1 MYLCI
6 PKLRIHIL
14 IMRNRLLFLLLVVF
28 STATNVMGQIIINE
42 LMQSN
47 VDLIRDDVKEYPD
60 SWVELYN
67 SGSQPVSLGNYQIG
81 IKIDGSKKPVNAWR
95 LPNNVTISPYGYQ
108 LIYCDKG
115 YDDLLADLT
124 LKKKLNSNPS
134 QQVVTDAEKESLRL
148 HTNFRL
154 ESGKGCVVYLF
165 KNGNLQESASVVDSL
180 KKQPAPNIAYGRVSN
195 GASTWGYELNPTPGY
210 ANGGGV
216 CAIDHILG
224 EPKFSVPGKVMASGS
239 SFQLTLS
246 LPKNCPS
253 GTVIRYTD
261 TGAEPTKNN
270 STIYSSPITINGSK
284 VIRAKLFCDGW
295 LSPRSTTH
303 SYIFLNRQM
312 TMPVVCI
319 STPVSSLDDPSL
331 GIFANNNSDI
341 KAYQNNWRRPINIEY
356 FESEG
361 TKSIINQL
369 CETRVAG
376 GNSRQ
381 FPKKSMN
388 IYAHKR
394 FGKKQFEHEFFPD
407 QKPGLKKFKS
417 LVLRNGGNDFEY
429 LYLRDALAQ
438 RVMGMNTDIDWSA
451 WKPVIVYIN
460 GEYHG
465 LLNLRERA
473 EEDNIYTNYDGLE
486 DIDLF
491 ENWGNLK
498 EGDDV
503 ELKKFKAFYNQS
515 GHTMDQYEK
524 WMDCREFTNMMIMN
538 MYNINLDFPGGN
550 IVMWRPRAADGRW
563 RWIAKDVDY
572 SFGYGGAGHIS
583 PNYNIVD
590 WYYNPNY
597 DNVYNWA
604 NGETHTLLFRNLMAD
619 ESFRNQFME
628 LYAIYAGDF
637 LNKTAVRNVLDP
649 MYNKIKNELTIMR
662 NSVSYMFANL
672 DNEKNFVNDWIA
684 NRTDAFMQQLC
695 TKYKAYGFNID
706 MLTPLSINTLETSNL
721 DTLMFNGHK
730 LSKNNFNN
738 KYFRNH
744 PIRLSAIPVEGKI
757 VRGWRVVQTNGA
769 SSTTTDYN
777 TGASLTINA
786 MPSCTKLSIE
796 PILRLVGDYNDNNVI
811 DSSDIE
817 TMASVILKGNFAEEE
832 IELYDLTGDK
842 TVNAADLVK
851 LINLKNIAN

>member
-1 MYLCI
+1 
-6 PKLRIHIL
+6 
-14 IMRNRLLFLLLVVF
+14 MRNLLITLFLVVS
-28 STATNVMGQIIINE
+28 STTTNVSAQVIINE

-47 VDLIRDDVKEYPD
+47 VDYLRDDQKEYPD

-67 SGSQPVSLGNYQIG
+67 NSSQDVSLANYQIG
-81 IKIDGSKKPVNAWR
+81 IKVDGSKNPVNAWR
-95 LPNNVTISPYGYQ
+95 LPNITIPAYGYK

-115 YDDLLADLT
+115 YDTLLEDLATKKRYNADV
-124 LKKKLNSNPS
+124 NNR
-134 QQVVTDAEKESLRL
+134 VVTDAEKESLRI

-154 ESGKGCVVYLF
+154 ESNKGCVVYLF
-165 KNGNLQESASVVDSL
+165 KNGVLDEAASVMDSL
-180 KKQPAPNIAYGRVSN
+180 PKQPAPNIAYGRVSDGSN
-195 GASTWGYELNPTPGY
+195 VWGYELNPSEARGNSSNP
-210 ANGGGV
+210 NDF
-216 CAIDHILG
+216 CDEKHILG
-224 EPKFSVPGKVMASGS
+224 EPIFSVPGKVMANGS
-239 SFQLTLS
+239 SFQLKLS
-246 LPKNCPS
+246 LPEGCPPN
-253 GTVIRYTD
+253 TEIRYTD
-261 TGAEPTKNN
+261 NGVEPTAN
-270 STIYSSPITINGSK
+270 STKYSSPITISDSK
-284 VIRAKLFCDGW
+284 VIRAKLFCTGW

-303 SYIFLNRQM
+303 SYIFLGREM
-312 TMPVVCI
+312 TMPVVSI
-319 STPVSSLDDPSL
+319 STAPFMLTDTSI
-331 GIFANNNSDI
+331 GIFANNNTDERQ
-341 KAYQNNWRRPINIEY
+341 YQFNWRRPINIEY
-356 FESEG
+356 FEKEG
-361 TKSIINQL
+361 KKSVINQL

-381 FPKKSMN
+381 FPVKSMN

-394 FGKKQFEHEFFPD
+394 FGEKQFKNEFFPD

-438 RVMGMNTDIDWSA
+438 RVMGMNTDIDWAA

-460 GEYHG
+460 GQYYG
-465 LLNLRERA
+465 MLNLRERA

-491 ENWGNLK
+491 ENWDNQK

-503 ELKKFKAFYNQS
+503 ELKKFKAFYNVS
-515 GHTMDQYEK
+515 GHTMAEYEN

-550 IVMWRPRAADGRW
+550 IVMWRPRTADGRW

-572 SFGYGGAGHIS
+572 SFGYGAKVSGHI
-583 PNYNIVD
+583 PYDYNIVE
-590 WYYNPNY
+590 WYYNQNY
-597 DNVYNWA
+597 DMNHYNFYIWA
-604 NGETHTLLFRNLMAD
+604 NSETHTKLFRHLMED
-619 ESFRNQFME
+619 VSFRNQFIE
-628 LYAIYAGDF
+628 LYAIYTGDF
-637 LNKTAVRNVLDP
+637 LNETAVRNELDP
-649 MYNKIKNELTIMR
+649 MYDKIKSELTYMR
-662 NSVSYMFANL
+662 NNVSWIFANL
-672 DNEKNFVNDWIA
+672 DNEKSYVNNWIA

-695 TKYKAYGFNID
+695 NKYGFDINT
-706 MLTPLSINTLETSNL
+706 LTPLSINKTATSNL
-721 DTLMFNGHK
+721 DTLMFNGHN

-738 KYFRNH
+738 KYFCNH

-757 VRGWRVVQTNGA
+757 VRGWRVVQTNGT
-769 SSTTTDYN
+769 SETQTDYN
-777 TGASLTINA
+777 TGASLTID

-817 TMASVILKGNFAEEE
+817 TMASVILKGNFTEEE

-851 LINLKNIAN
+851 LIKLKNTTN

>member
-1 MYLCI
+1 M
-6 PKLRIHIL
+6 
-14 IMRNRLLFLLLVVF
+14 FLVVS
-28 STATNVMGQIIINE
+28 STTTNVSAQVIINE

-47 VDLIRDDVKEYPD
+47 VDYLRDDQKEYPD

-67 SGSQPVSLGNYQIG
+67 NSSQDVSLANYQIG
-81 IKIDGSKKPVNAWR
+81 IKVDGSKNPVNAWR
-95 LPNNVTISPYGYQ
+95 LPNITIPAYGYK

-115 YDDLLADLT
+115 YDTLLEDLATKKRYNADV
-124 LKKKLNSNPS
+124 NNR
-134 QQVVTDAEKESLRL
+134 VVTDAEKESLRI

-154 ESGKGCVVYLF
+154 ESNKGCVVYLF
-165 KNGNLQESASVVDSL
+165 KNGVLDEAASVMDSL
-180 KKQPAPNIAYGRVSN
+180 PKQPAPNIAYGRVSDGSN
-195 GASTWGYELNPTPGY
+195 VWGYELNPSEARGNSSNPNDFCDGK
-210 ANGGGV
+210 
-216 CAIDHILG
+216 HILG
-224 EPKFSVPGKVMASGS
+224 EPIFSVPGKVMANGS

-246 LPKNCPS
+246 LPEGCPPN
-253 GTVIRYTD
+253 TEIRYTD
-261 TGAEPTKNN
+261 NGVEPTAN
-270 STIYSSPITINGSK
+270 STKYSSPITISDSK
-284 VIRAKLFCDGW
+284 VIRAKLFCTGW

-303 SYIFLNRQM
+303 SYIFLGREM
-312 TMPVVCI
+312 TMPVVSI
-319 STPVSSLDDPSL
+319 STAPFMLTDTSI
-331 GIFANNNSDI
+331 GIFANNNTDERQ
-341 KAYQNNWRRPINIEY
+341 YQFNWRRPINIEY
-356 FESEG
+356 FEKEG
-361 TKSIINQL
+361 KKSVINQL

-381 FPKKSMN
+381 FPVKSMN

-394 FGKKQFEHEFFPD
+394 FGEKQFKNEFFPD

-817 TMASVILKGNFAEEE
+817 TMASVILKGNFTEEE

-851 LINLKNIAN
+851 LIKLKNTTN

>member
-67 SGSQPVSLGNYQIG
+67 NGSQTVSLANYKIG
-81 IKIDGSKKPVNAWR
+81 VKIDGSRRPVNAWQ
-95 LPNNVTISPYGYQ
+95 LPAVDMAPYSYK
-108 LIYCDKG
+108 LVYCDKEAKG
-115 YDDLLADLT
+115 
-124 LKKKLNSNPS
+124 
-134 QQVVTDAEKESLRL
+134 L

-165 KNGNLQESASVVDSL
+165 KNGVLDQAASVVDSL
-180 KKQPAPNIAYGRVSN
+180 PKQPAPNIAYGRVSN
-195 GASTWGYELNPTPGY
+195 GSSTWGYELTPTPEDL
-210 ANGGGV
+210 NRGGFCG
-216 CAIDHILG
+216 ADHILG
-224 EPKFSVPGKVMASGS
+224 EPKFSVLGKVMTSGN
-239 SFQLTLS
+239 SFQLKLE

-253 GTVIRYTD
+253 GTEIRYTD
-261 TGAEPTKNN
+261 NGVEPTAN
-270 STIYSSPITINGSK
+270 STKYTSPITIGDSK
-284 VIRAKLFCDGW
+284 VIRAKLFCTGW

-303 SYIFLNRQM
+303 SYIFMNRQM
-312 TMPVVCI
+312 TMPVVSI
-319 STPVSSLDDPSL
+319 STAPFNLYDASL
-331 GIFANNNSDI
+331 GIFENNNSDERQ
-341 KAYQNNWRRPINIEY
+341 YHNNWRRPINIEY
-356 FESEG
+356 FESADS
-361 TKSIINQL
+361 KSIINQL

-381 FPKKSMN
+381 FPRKSMN

-417 LVLRNGGNDFEY
+417 LVLRNAGNDFEY

-438 RVMGMNTDIDWSA
+438 RVMGMNTDIDWAA
-451 WKPVIVYIN
+451 WKPVVVYVN
-460 GEYHG
+460 GQYYG

-473 EEDNIYTNYDGLE
+473 EEDNVYTNYNGLE

-491 ENWGNLK
+491 ENWDNLK

-515 GHTMDQYEK
+515 GHTMAEYEN
-524 WMDCREFTNMMIMN
+524 WMDCREFTNMIIMN

-550 IVMWRPRAADGRW
+550 IVMWRPRTEGGRW

-572 SFGYGGAGHIS
+572 SFGYGDSQHI
-583 PNYNIVD
+583 PHDFNIVE
-590 WYYNPNY
+590 WYYNQNY
-597 DNVYNWA
+597 SNIYNWA
-604 NGETHTLLFRNLMAD
+604 NSETHTRLFRRLMED
-619 ESFRNQFME
+619 PTFKNQFLE

-637 LNKTAVRNVLDP
+637 LNETAVRNVLDP
-649 MYNKIKNELTIMR
+649 MYNKINNELNIMR
-662 NSVSYMFANL
+662 SSVSYQFANL
-672 DNEKNFVNDWIA
+672 NTEKNYVNNWIA
-684 NRTDAFMQQLC
+684 NRTDAFMRQLC
-695 TKYKAYGFNID
+695 NKYGFDYNS
-706 MLTPLSINTLETSNL
+706 LTPLSINKAEMSNL
-721 DTLMFNGHK
+721 DTLIFNGHK
-730 LSKNNFNN
+730 LSKNCFND

-796 PILRLVGDYNDNNVI
+796 PILRLVGDYNGNNVI

-817 TMASVILKGNFAEEE
+817 MMASVILKGSFTEEE